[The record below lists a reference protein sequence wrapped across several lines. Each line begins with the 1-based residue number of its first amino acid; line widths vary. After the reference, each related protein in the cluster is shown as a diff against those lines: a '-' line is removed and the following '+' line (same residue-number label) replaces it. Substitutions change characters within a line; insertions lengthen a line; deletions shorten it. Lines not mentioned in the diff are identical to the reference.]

1 MPIHYNRQEKREE
14 QMVERIEQNIGRYS
28 LVRLLG
34 QGNFADVYL
43 GVDSSLQQVAVKVLL
58 TEMTRSQV
66 EQFLA
71 QAEIVARLDHP
82 HIVRVMEYGVEDN
95 YPFLVM
101 QYAPHGSLRRRHPHG
116 TRLPI
121 TTIVSYVKQIAE
133 ALQYIHDRNLIHRDI
148 KPHNMLFGP
157 GYEVMLSDFGIAV
170 VAQSMGYR
178 VQKVREFEGTIL
190 YAAPEQV
197 RGRPRIASDQYA
209 LGVVVYEWLCGNWPF
224 HGTVEEIASQHTLA
238 APPSLCEQVPT
249 ISPVVETVV
258 FKAMAKEPDE
268 RFESVQEFAKALER
282 ASRLEQSATK
292 SGPLTPYDLKP
303 LSFLPL
309 STSHSEEKPAPAEGT
324 LLTYTGHSDRIYT
337 LLWSPDGQ
345 RIASSSLD
353 ESVQVWD
360 AMTGINILTY
370 RGQSL
375 QAPAIAWSPDSKFIA
390 SSSGLLSES
399 IQVWDAA
406 TGRSSNE
413 HTRCDGHSER
423 VLAIAWSPDGRY
435 IASASEDATVR
446 VWNVVAGRSIYTYRG
461 HTLPATAV
469 AWSPDEQRIASSS
482 EDKTVHVW
490 NASSG
495 GNILAYYAHRDKV
508 NALAWSHGGT
518 HIATASDD
526 GTVQVWDAATGRR
539 SYSYTGHVGGVTAA
553 AWSPDGIRVA
563 SGGLDETVQV
573 WNAITG
579 STISTYRGHTDWVG
593 AVAWSPDGR
602 YIASGSWDKTVRVWE
617 T

>member
-1 MPIHYNRQEKREE
+1 
-14 QMVERIEQNIGRYS
+14 MVERIEQKIGRYS

-58 TEMTRSQV
+58 TEMTQSQV

-82 HIVRVMEYGVEDN
+82 HIVRVMEYGVEDSYH

-121 TTIVSYVKQIAE
+121 TTIVSYVKQIAD

-148 KPHNMLFGP
+148 KPHNMLLGP
-157 GYEVMLSDFGIAV
+157 DYEVMLSDFGIAV

-197 RGRPRIASDQYA
+197 RGRPRITSDQYA

-224 HGTVEEIASQHTLA
+224 HGTVEEIASQHTLT

-249 ISPVVETVV
+249 LSPVVETVV
-258 FKAMAKEPDE
+258 LKAMAKEPDE

-282 ASRLEQSATK
+282 ASRLEQPATR

-309 STSHSEEKPAPAEGT
+309 STPHSEERPALAEGT

-337 LLWSPDGQ
+337 LSWSPDGQ

-353 ESVQVWD
+353 ETVQVWD
-360 AMTGINILTY
+360 AMTGKNILTY

-375 QAPAIAWSPDSKFIA
+375 QAPAIAWSPDGRLIA
-390 SSSGLLSES
+390 STSGLLAES
-399 IQVWDAA
+399 IQVWDAM
-406 TGRSSNE
+406 TGRNSAE
-413 HTRCDGHSER
+413 HTGYDGHTER

-435 IASASEDATVR
+435 MASASEDATVR
-446 VWNVVAGRSIYTYRG
+446 VWNVVEGRSIYTYRG
-461 HTLPATAV
+461 HTLPVTAV
-469 AWSPDEQRIASSS
+469 AWSPDGQRIASGS

-490 NASSG
+490 NASNG

-508 NALAWSHGGT
+508 NALAWSRGGT

-526 GTVQVWDAATGRR
+526 GTVQVWDAVTGRR

-579 STISTYRGHTDWVG
+579 STISTYRSHTDWVG
-593 AVAWSPDGR
+593 AIAWSPDGR
-602 YIASGSWDKTVRVWE
+602 NIASGSWDKTVRVWE
-617 T
+617 V

>member
-1 MPIHYNRQEKREE
+1 
-14 QMVERIEQNIGRYS
+14 MVERIEQKIGRYS

-58 TEMTRSQV
+58 TEMTQSQM
-66 EQFLA
+66 EQFLT

-82 HIVRVMEYGVEDN
+82 HIVRVMEYGVDPNYN

-101 QYAPHGSLRRRHPHG
+101 QYAPYGSLRRRHPHG

-121 TTIVSYVKQIAE
+121 TTIVSYVKQIAD

-148 KPHNMLFGP
+148 KPHNMLLGP

-190 YAAPEQV
+190 YAAPEQL

-224 HGTVEEIASQHTLA
+224 HGTVEEIASQHTLTV
-238 APPSLCEQVPT
+238 PPSLCEQVPT

-282 ASRLEQSATK
+282 ASRLEQAATK

-309 STSHSEEKPAPAEGT
+309 STPHSEERAALAEGA
-324 LLTYTGHSDRIYT
+324 LLTYTGHSDRLYA
-337 LLWSPDGQ
+337 LSWSPDGQ
-345 RIASSSLD
+345 RIATSSLD
-353 ESVQVWD
+353 ETVQVWD
-360 AMTGINILTY
+360 ATTGKNTLTY

-375 QAPAIAWSPDSKFIA
+375 QAPAIAWSPDGKLIA
-390 SSSGLLSES
+390 STSGLLAES
-399 IQVWDAA
+399 IQVWDAT
-406 TGRSSNE
+406 TGRSSTE
-413 HTRCDGHSER
+413 HTRCDGHTER

-461 HTLPATAV
+461 HTLPVTAV
-469 AWSPDEQRIASSS
+469 AWSPDGQRVASGS

-490 NASSG
+490 NASNG

-508 NALAWSHGGT
+508 NALAWSPGGT

-579 STISTYRGHTDWVG
+579 STISIYRGHTDWVG
-593 AVAWSPDGR
+593 AIAWSPDGR
-602 YIASGSWDKTVRVWE
+602 YLASGSWDKTVRVWE
-617 T
+617 V

>member
-1 MPIHYNRQEKREE
+1 
-14 QMVERIEQNIGRYS
+14 MVERIEQKIGQYT

-43 GVDSSLQQVAVKVLL
+43 GVDSFLQQVAVKVLL

-82 HIVRVMEYGVEDN
+82 HIVRVMEYGVDPNYN

-116 TRLPI
+116 ARLPI
-121 TTIVSYVKQIAE
+121 TTIVSYVKQIAD

-148 KPHNMLFGP
+148 KPHNMLLGP
-157 GYEVMLSDFGIAV
+157 DYEVMLSDFGIAV
-170 VAQSMGYR
+170 VAQNMGYR

-190 YAAPEQV
+190 YAAPEQL

-224 HGTVEEIASQHTLA
+224 HGTVEEIASQHTLT

-282 ASRLEQSATK
+282 ASRLEQPATR
-292 SGPLTPYDLKP
+292 SGPLTPYDLSP

-309 STSHSEEKPAPAEGT
+309 STPPSEERPAPAQGT

-337 LLWSPDGQ
+337 LSWSPDGQ

-353 ESVQVWD
+353 ETVQVWD
-360 AMTGINILTY
+360 AMTGKNILTY

-375 QAPAIAWSPDSKFIA
+375 QAPAIAWSPDGRLIA
-390 SSSGLLSES
+390 SSSGLLAES
-399 IQVWDAA
+399 IQVWNAM
-406 TGRSSNE
+406 TGRNSAE
-413 HTRCDGHSER
+413 HTGYDGHTER

-435 IASASEDATVR
+435 MASASEDATVR

-461 HTLPATAV
+461 HTLPVTVV
-469 AWSPDEQRIASSS
+469 AWSPDGQRIASGS

-490 NASSG
+490 NASNG
-495 GNILAYYAHRDKV
+495 GNILVYYAHRDKV
-508 NALAWSHGGT
+508 NALAWSRGGT

-526 GTVQVWDAATGRR
+526 ETVQVWDAATGRR

-579 STISTYRGHTDWVG
+579 GTISTYRGHTDWVG

-617 T
+617 V